1 MRSVEDYGIFIEL
14 APNLAGLAEPRD
26 NVYIGQHA
34 SVYIKALI
42 PEKMKVKLI
51 IVDVFDAKYPNKE
64 LEYFITNGN
73 ISKWIYSSQLCDK
86 KIETFF

>member
-14 APNLAGLAEPRD
+14 SPNLAGLAEPRE
-26 NVYIGQHA
+26 NVYVGQYA

-42 PEKMKVKLI
+42 PEKMKIKLI

-64 LEYFITNGN
+64 LEYYITNGN
-73 ISKWIYSSQLCDK
+73 VSHWKYSTESSDK
-86 KIETFF
+86 NIETYF